1 MKEELGF
8 RYAERKDT
16 PLILAFI
23 KALAEYIEFFQKFP
37 FIAHGGPEIKRSGRD
52 LQHSRVAER
61 LHHVTDS

>member
-23 KALAEYIEFFQKFP
+23 KLWQNMRKCWM
-37 FIAHGGPEIKRSGRD
+37 
-52 LQHSRVAER
+52 R
-61 LHHVTDS
+61 L